1 MCWQAAKNKSVNI
14 QIKCTHTFATTSQ
27 SNLYLKKKAL
37 KQGKSH
43 KKKRID
49 KLKQKVGQTLH
60 THKIVK
66 KLTEKMDC
74 LSLTLGQSL
83 RLSQVEKYLFQG
95 NSNLQTTY

>member
-66 KLTEKMDC
+66 K
-74 LSLTLGQSL
+74 
-83 RLSQVEKYLFQG
+83 
-95 NSNLQTTY
+95 TYWENGLPFLNTWPITKTFSSRKVLISG